1 MESATAS
8 FTMATL
14 LETITTIFTS
24 MMSWVSTIFTT
35 IAGNP
40 ILLLFVVGT
49 FALTA
54 IGIVRR
60 LLKL

>member
-1 MESATAS
+1 MAE
-8 FTMATL
+8 TMTMTTL
-14 LETITTIFTS
+14 LETITSIFTS
-24 MMSWVSTIFTT
+24 MMSWVSTVFTT

-49 FALTA
+49 FSLVA